1 MNQVEGRNPVLE
13 ALRANAAINRLFV
26 QNNIGGTIGQIIALA
41 KQRGIVVVEAEKASL
56 DKMCEG
62 RPHQGVVAQLAVA
75 PYMEFEDLVDKA
87 LAAPL
92 PLLLV
97 LDHIQDPHNLG
108 AILRSG
114 LAAGAQGVIIPKRRS
129 AALSPAVAKSSAG
142 AVMHLAVARVANLAQ
157 HVTRLKDAGFTVIGA
172 DSNGKV
178 IYDVKLACPLAV
190 IVGSE
195 DESISRLLRE
205 ACDELV
211 AIPMSG
217 PVGSLN
223 ASVAAGVLLFEV
235 VRQQRATATS
245 KS

>member
-13 ALRANAAINRLFV
+13 ALWANAPINKLFV
-26 QNNIGGTIGQIIALA
+26 QNNVGGTIGQIVALA

-56 DKMCEG
+56 DKLSEG
-62 RPHQGVVAQLAVA
+62 RPHQGVVAQLAVV
-75 PYMEFEDLVDKA
+75 PYTEFEDLVAKA
-87 LAAPL
+87 LAEPC

-97 LDHIQDPHNLG
+97 LDHIEDPHNLG

-129 AALSPAVAKSSAG
+129 AALSPAVAKASAG

-157 HVTRLKDAGFTVIGA
+157 HVARLKEEGFSVVGA
-172 DSNGKV
+172 DSGGKV
-178 IYDVKLACPLAV
+178 IYDVKLTCPLAV

-195 DESISRLLRE
+195 DEGLSRLLRE

-211 AIPMSG
+211 AIPMAG

-223 ASVAAGVLLFEV
+223 ASVAAGVVLFEV
-235 VRQQRATATS
+235 VRQQRVRRNP
-245 KS
+245 